1 MTKNKLLINNIW
13 SFCLRK
19 MAEGGS
25 SGISMSR
32 MIFGVFV
39 VVATSVFIILY
50 ETRIIFKKYDNE
62 NATIQS

>member
-1 MTKNKLLINNIW
+1 
-13 SFCLRK
+13 

-62 NATIQS
+62 NATIPN

>member
-1 MTKNKLLINNIW
+1 MTKNKLIINNIRF
-13 SFCLRK
+13 FCLRK

-62 NATIQS
+62 NATIPN